1 MYRCNL
7 EDQKHLS
14 YLKNVTKY
22 TSEYV
27 QNCYTVVVDQLN
39 TTDCTFDGEL
49 TMPLETVKCLVN
61 NLPVHRQEKIKA
73 QRNQFADVRHLCH
86 ELAYVI
92 TDVVSNRTKKRKE
105 QQAKRNA
112 KASAKYKADGTQK
125 IRNAKTNA
133 KAKANGNAKRWN
145 AKFSAKAKA
154 NGNQKRWNAK
164 TNAKYN
170 AKTSAARVAANVA
183 ALEACKDHPEPTYNP
198 ETLDAIVNKAGNLI
212 QDFYGGNGIG
222 FLHVFVGNYAKD
234 GKEWT
239 GDAMRLESMLSSSRC
254 YGGRPSVVTEDGQ
267 SISYKK
273 LLKLVGSDNLQVLPI
288 YTGFN
293 PLNCDTIEK
302 MLQTK
307 FMGLTEEQRLFRRAG
322 AGSCKGR
329 RLVTTPFPYYC
340 GLLLCKLSMSE
351 VGLRPGTESDRNR
364 KRKR

>member
-27 QNCYTVVVDQLN
+27 QNCYTAVVDQLN
-39 TTDCTFDGEL
+39 TTECTFDGEL
-49 TMPLETVKCLVN
+49 TMPLETVKCLANV
-61 NLPVHRQEKIKA
+61 LPVHRKRGKDKPWA
-73 QRNQFADVRHLCH
+73 RNNQIRDVRQLCH

-92 TDVVSNRTKKRKE
+92 TSVVSNRTKKRKE
-105 QQAKRNA
+105 REAKSHA
-112 KASAKYKADGTQK
+112 KHNVNGNQKRWDAKF
-125 IRNAKTNA
+125 
-133 KAKANGNAKRWN
+133 KAKN
-145 AKFSAKAKA
+145 KA
-154 NGNQKRWNAK
+154 NGNQKRWNERW
-164 TNAKYN
+164 NAKNN
-170 AKTSAARVAANVA
+170 AKRSTATLAANVA
-183 ALEACKDHPEPTYNP
+183 ALEACKDHPEPTYKA
-198 ETLDAIVNKAGNLI
+198 ETLDAIVGKAENLI
-212 QDFYGGNGIG
+212 RDFYGGNEIG

-234 GKEWT
+234 GQEWT
-239 GDAMRLESMLSSSRC
+239 GDAMRLESMKSSFRC
-254 YGGRPSVVTEDGQ
+254 HGQKPSIVSKDGQ

-273 LLKLVGSDNLQVLPI
+273 LLKLVGADNLQVLPI

-307 FMGLTEEQRLFRRAG
+307 YLGLTEEQRLFRRAG
-322 AGSCKGR
+322 AGTCKGR

-351 VGLRPGTESDRNR
+351 VGLRPGTSVDRNR